1 MFGRHPRL
9 PIDLAFGIS
18 KDKRQPVGSYVKN
31 LRDRL
36 THAYQLAT
44 EASRNA
50 QVCQKE
56 GYDIKVR
63 GATIQKGDRVLVKE
77 VSFDGKHKLAD
88 TWEKVPYVVV
98 DQADSEIPVFT
109 VIREDG
115 EGRTRILHRN
125 LLLAVGFIREQEIP
139 QEKPKPV
146 PRPRMRQQKS
156 IPVAVNASTSDD
168 STDESTDESEV
179 EYMLRPDDSESI
191 LTENSDGTAHD
202 ISILSGDAHPED
214 IRGEEM
220 EIGSAYDT
228 AEVEDETPQDTE
240 SKTPVP
246 IRRSVRE
253 RRQPAWLTSGQY
265 DVSKST
271 TCINQTSLHQQ
282 IPEWQQKADYITSLC
297 KTHIFAGLEGERQ

>member
-18 KDKRQPVGSYVKN
+18 KDKRQPVGSYVRN

-44 EASRNA
+44 EA
-50 QVCQKE
+50 
-56 GYDIKVR
+56 
-63 GATIQKGDRVLVKE
+63 
-77 VSFDGKHKLAD
+77 SFDGKHKLAD

-98 DQADSEIPVFT
+98 DQANSEIPVFT

-125 LLLAVGFIREQEIP
+125 LLLPVGFIREQEIP

-202 ISILSGDAHPED
+202 ISILSGDAHPVD

-271 TCINQTSLHQQ
+271 TCINQTSLQQQ